1 MKPAA
6 SAHDGGRPVVVVAWT
21 KGVRHSS
28 IRSRVGVPK
37 VKSSAP
43 QPVRSS
49 RVAWQVV
56 PDRSCSATSGQ
67 ASEWQ
72 YRATTSL
79 QTAESEAPDP
89 EQAVSQA
96 RVPMTN
102 TYLLMALPRYS
113 QRGKRAHMSQ
123 TYLSLTV
130 ELPEE
135 ASEAVQDLLHEAG
148 ALGLEVRD
156 RETPTM
162 PGVRGPNAGESIVIG
177 YFEDRETAEA
187 ARDEVAES
195 FPNARLGLD
204 EQPQQ
209 DWSNEWKSL
218 IKSVHVGR
226 LWVGP
231 PWDVGNA
238 PEGAVR
244 LVIEPKMAFGTGDH
258 PTTSLCLAAVDAFM
272 ADHPGASV
280 LDVGTG
286 TGVLAIAAK
295 KLGAGHVVA
304 TDNDPTSVELAQENL
319 TDNGTPDIDVS
330 GKELT
335 AVEGTF
341 DLVLAN
347 ILANTLIELAP
358 LIAPKA
364 KDRLVLAGVLSHQ
377 RADVEA
383 AYRNLGFT
391 VLPGATQGEWVRI
404 DLKR

>member
-1 MKPAA
+1 
-6 SAHDGGRPVVVVAWT
+6 
-21 KGVRHSS
+21 
-28 IRSRVGVPK
+28 
-37 VKSSAP
+37 
-43 QPVRSS
+43 
-49 RVAWQVV
+49 
-56 PDRSCSATSGQ
+56 
-67 ASEWQ
+67 
-72 YRATTSL
+72 
-79 QTAESEAPDP
+79 
-89 EQAVSQA
+89 
-96 RVPMTN
+96 
-102 TYLLMALPRYS
+102 
-113 QRGKRAHMSQ
+113 MSQ

-135 ASEAVQDLLHEAG
+135 ASEAAQDLLHESG

-156 RETPTM
+156 RETPPM
-162 PGVRGPNAGESIVIG
+162 PGVRAPKPGEAIVIG
-177 YFEDRETAEA
+177 YFEDRDTAEA
-187 ARDEVAES
+187 AQAEMEET
-195 FPNARLGLD
+195 FPAARMGLE

-209 DWSNEWKSL
+209 DWSNQWKSL

-231 PWDVGNA
+231 PWDVANA
-238 PEGAVR
+238 PKDAVR

-258 PTTSLCLAAVDAFM
+258 PTTALCLAAVDAYM
-272 ADHPGASV
+272 KDHPGASV

-295 KLGAGHVVA
+295 KLGAGRVVG
-304 TDNDPTSVELAQENL
+304 TDNDPTSVELARENL

-335 AVEGTF
+335 SVEGTF

-358 LIAPKA
+358 LIAPKV
-364 KDRLVLAGVLSHQ
+364 KDRAILAGVLAHQ

-391 VLPGATQGEWVRI
+391 VLTGAQQGEWVRI
-404 DLKR
+404 DLQR